1 MAATESDNSIS
12 IRELKSDN
20 VSFLVIG
27 DWGKTEDKCTE
38 GTPQQQVAKKLK
50 EQYSACDFVIS
61 VGDNFYFDD
70 NKNEKYKNLS
80 IRNKNKNI
88 NNTTSKN
95 NFTKIYL
102 EYWYKIWYNCYIN
115 GEDNVIPWYG
125 VLGNK
130 EYQYHCNLTPHFPL
144 KLQRNK
150 EATFYTTLNHANKWK
165 IVKIGSLTCPLKKE
179 GDDKL
184 LFIFI
189 DTTPLIHM
197 QKNKNKG
204 KCTPALEKN
213 KKMIELDSI
222 KVKIN
227 NIISSNRHKYCILV
241 GHHPAYSKG
250 HFKKGTQKA
259 GNNKLIINLIEDI
272 NKDNSKIN
280 MYLCGHQHYLDVF
293 KKDNVVYVISG
304 AGGEDSNKISRD
316 INDKPR
322 YGFFKITMKKEGDN
336 YKPVLKQFKQCLFK
350 LEYIWRNEN
359 GANQVLINNFP
370 NNFLNNS
377 SPN

>member
-12 IRELKSDN
+12 INELKEDN

-27 DWGKTEDKCTE
+27 DWGKTQDNCAE

-95 NFTKIYL
+95 NFTKNYL
-102 EYWYKIWYNCYIN
+102 DYWYKIWYNCYIN
-115 GEDNVIPWYG
+115 GVDNVIPWYG

-150 EATFYTTLNHANKWK
+150 EANFYKNLNHANKWK

-189 DTTPLIHM
+189 DTTPLIHK
-197 QKNKNKG
+197 QRNKNKG
-204 KCTPALEKN
+204 KCTPALKNN

-222 KVKIN
+222 KDKIN
-227 NIISSNRHKYCILV
+227 DIISSKRHKYCILV

-259 GNNKLIINLIEDI
+259 GNNDLIINLIKDI

-293 KKDNVVYVISG
+293 KKDKVVYVISG

-322 YGFFKITMKKEGDN
+322 YGFFKITMKQEGDN
-336 YKPVLKQFKQCLFK
+336 YKPVLKQFKQKLF
-350 LEYIWRNEN
+350 EPPNTWRNEN
-359 GANQVLINNFP
+359 GVNQELI
-370 NNFLNNS
+370 NNS
-377 SPN
+377 SPNE